1 MYEMIVETKNPF
13 QPLSSGPLEVEE
25 VSGTDYIEA
34 QRAHAASSGL
44 KKDLGWFNLVC
55 LGVGCTIGAGIFVL
69 TGVCARDKTGP
80 ALFLSFIISG
90 FVSLLSAFSY
100 AEFAGLSPT
109 AGSAYGFTRA
119 SLGPLFGW
127 IVGWDLVL
135 EYAVAAAGVAQGWS
149 KYFNVLVELC
159 GGKIPLA
166 IRTTPWSYDPE
177 TGKAEITSAAFDFPA
192 VCITITLTLLLIR
205 GVKESARINNIFVFI
220 KVGVVLFV
228 IFAGLNYV
236 KAENYFPFMPYG
248 FFRLS
253 FFGFTV
259 IGQSDPGGNSV
270 GVLAGSAIVFFAF
283 VGFDAVTTN
292 AEECI
297 NPQRDLPIGILGSL
311 TISTILYVGLSL
323 VLVGMVPYQE
333 IDRESPI
340 SSAFGTVGVEW
351 AEVMVTVG
359 ALAGLTSVL
368 IVSLMGQPR
377 ILMAMARDGLLPSQV
392 FTEIHPIYRTP
403 YKITALTGLF
413 VALLGSLIPLTVLVE
428 LVSMGTLLAFGLVN
442 VSVIYLRYAHPEI
455 PRPFLCPFFPFTP
468 GLGALMC
475 LLLMISLPSD
485 NWIRLI
491 VWFSLGM
498 MVYDLY
504 GRHNQSKVRGRS
516 KESNL
521 DRLEREGRPL
531 TEKNDS
537 EHSETE

>member
-1 MYEMIVETKNPF
+1 MQILQETRNPF
-13 QPLSSGPLEVEE
+13 QPVSGSLEVEDP
-25 VSGTDYIEA
+25 SPGNDYLEA
-34 QRAHAASSGL
+34 QRAYAARSGL
-44 KKDLGWFNLVC
+44 KKDLGWFNLTC

-90 FVSLLSAFSY
+90 FVCLLSAFSY
-100 AEFAGLSPT
+100 AEFASLSPT

-119 SLGPLFGW
+119 ALGPFLGW

-149 KYFNVLVELC
+149 KYFRVLVRLC
-159 GGKIPLA
+159 GGSIPLA

-177 TGKAEITSAAFDFPA
+177 TGESSVTHAAFDLPA
-192 VCITITLTLLLIR
+192 VAITLVLTLILIR
-205 GVKESARINNIFVFI
+205 GVKESARINNLFVFI

-236 KAENYFPFMPYG
+236 KSENFFPFMPYG
-248 FFRLS
+248 FFGLS
-253 FFGFTV
+253 FFGYTV
-259 IGQSDPGGNSV
+259 YGDSDAGGNSV
-270 GVLAGSAIVFFAF
+270 GVISGAAIVFFAY

-297 NPQRDLPIGILGSL
+297 NPQRDLPIGILASL
-311 TISTILYVGLSL
+311 FISTILYVALSL
-323 VLVGMVPYQE
+323 VLVGMVPYHE

-351 AEVMVTVG
+351 AEAIVTVG

-377 ILMAMARDGLLPSQV
+377 ILMAMARDGLLPAQV
-392 FTEIHPIYRTP
+392 FTEIHPVYRTP
-403 YKITALTGLF
+403 YKITAITGLF
-413 VALLGSLIPLTVLVE
+413 VALLGSLIPLTILVE

-455 PRPFLCPFFPFTP
+455 PRPFLCPLFPFTP

-475 LLLMISLPSD
+475 LLLMLSLPSD

-491 VWFSLGM
+491 AWFALGM
-498 MVYDLY
+498 LVYYFY
-504 GRHNQSKVRGRS
+504 GRHNQIHFSRKKRTDFP
-516 KESNL
+516 KA
-521 DRLEREGRPL
+521 DLEREGRPL
-531 TEKNDS
+531 TQREDS
-537 EHSETE
+537 ETSDTE